1 MRRLLI
7 ILDKINEV
15 TGSVVSWFSAVLVLI
30 ICLDV
35 AMRYL
40 FDFTLIWI
48 IELEIY
54 FYALLFL
61 LASGF
66 ALKHDRHVR
75 VDVFY
80 SKMSDKNKAWVDL
93 IGTTIFLL
101 PWCLIIIWVSANY
114 SYFSFLIQERS
125 PQPGGLPALYI
136 LKFSMTVGFIL
147 LALQGLNL
155 WLKSFIKLTE
165 S

>member
-15 TGSVVSWFSAVLVLI
+15 TGSVVSWFSAILVFI

-35 AMRYL
+35 TMRYL

-80 SKMSDKNKAWVDL
+80 SRMSDKNKAWVDL

-114 SYFSFLIQERS
+114 SYFSFLILERS
-125 PQPGGLPALYI
+125 PQPGGLPALYL
-136 LKFSMTVGFIL
+136 LKFSMTLGFIL
-147 LALQGLNL
+147 LALQGLSL
-155 WLKSFIKLTE
+155 WLRSFIKLTE